1 MEKDLKAQ
9 NALPLAALYFGNFV
23 LVALVHWGVEKVFEY
38 SDQIGQQALI
48 VAAITAFGGALS
60 HILPN
65 NWKHPLV
72 YWRLRNVLS
81 GHRSRKICE
90 RDPRLLTGDL
100 QRKWPALFLD
110 GMSEDE
116 QNAYWYGEI
125 YRPVRNEPEV
135 LQAHRSFLLFRD
147 AATGLFLLLLGLL
160 VWKVV
165 GEAVPLESVSIWSAV
180 ILAGTFVLV
189 SLAARQSGD
198 RMVANA
204 VAVALRSGEGSKEG

>member
-9 NALPLAALYFGNFV
+9 NALPLTAIHVGTFI
-23 LVALVHWGVEKVFEY
+23 LVVLVHWGAEKVFAF
-38 SDQIGQQALI
+38 SGQLGQQALV
-48 VAAITAFGGALS
+48 VAAITAFSGLLS

-65 NWKHPLV
+65 NWKHTLV

-81 GHRSRKICE
+81 GHRCRRICE
-90 RDPRLLTGDL
+90 KDPRLRIGDL
-100 QRKWPALFLD
+100 ERKWPELFLRD
-110 GMSEDE
+110 MKESE
-116 QNAYWYGEI
+116 QNGYWFNEI
-125 YRPVRNEPEV
+125 YRPVRNAHEV

-160 VWKVV
+160 LWKVV
-165 GEAVPLESVSIWSAV
+165 GEAIPAQSVSMWSAG
-180 ILAGTFVLV
+180 ILVGMFGLT

-204 VAVALRSGEGSKEG
+204 VAVALGT